1 MIDQNSQFF
10 AILTNVGVAKQAK
23 ADALGTPWKITQM
36 GVGDANGTDPQP
48 SATQTTLINE
58 RRRAPLNQ
66 LKVDPANAAIIIAEQ
81 VIPEDVGGWWIREIG
96 LYDADNDLVAVANC
110 APSFKP
116 LLVQGS
122 GRTQVVR
129 MNMIV
134 SNSSNVELKIDP
146 SVVLATRAYV
156 DAKVLEELNKQDFKY
171 SVLVAT
177 TAAITLSG
185 VQTIDGIAVPD
196 GSRVLVKN
204 QAAAKDNGIYLSATG
219 AWSRAADADASVEVT
234 PGLFVHVEQGTLS
247 GDSVW
252 QLVTD
257 APIVLGTT
265 SLTFEMISGRT
276 GIGAGTYR
284 SVTVDKYGRVMAGTN
299 PTTLAAYGI
308 TDAQPLDPELSAL
321 AAISVNG
328 LLARTAAG
336 TAAARSIAAGA
347 GVSVSNGDA
356 VAGNPT
362 VSLSVSGITAGTY
375 PKLTVDQY
383 GRATAGAV
391 LAAADIPALDWTK
404 IGSGKP
410 TTLGGYGIT
419 DAQPLDADLTALAAL
434 VATGL
439 YANTGPG
446 TAAARSIATGAGLSV
461 SNGDGVAG
469 NPTLT
474 NTGVLSVAGT
484 ANQVTVSGATG
495 NVVFSLPQS
504 IHSGA
509 TPSWAQINL
518 AADPTAALHCATKQ
532 YVDNLM
538 SGLDVKTS
546 VLVATTANITL
557 SGTQTIDG
565 IAVTAGARVLVK
577 NQTTASQN
585 GLYLCAAGAWTRST
599 DADTWNELVSAFV
612 FVERGSQNSDTGWV
626 CIVDPGGTLGTTNV
640 TVSQFAGAGTVTG
653 GAGIAVVGN
662 QVALTVSGVVAGTYP
677 NVTVDQYGR
686 VTAGAPLV
694 AADIPALDWAKITS
708 GKPTTLGGYGI
719 TLPTQLQAEAGAD
732 NTLPMTPLRVF
743 QAIAK
748 VVAQATEVAFGWAK
762 VATQAQTNAGADDTT
777 MVTPKKLRFGFAV
790 SFNAQGY
797 VVFPSWLGSLIIQ
810 WTSSASITP
819 GATGAAYWPIAF
831 PNACIWALAAPMA
844 SSGNSNAGNIVAGDV
859 SAVAVNLYNWG
870 SAISAPSRVIAI
882 GV

>member
-1 MIDQNSQFF
+1 MIDANSQFF
-10 AILTNVGVAKQAK
+10 AILTNVGMAKQAN
-23 ADALGTPWKITQM
+23 ADALGVSWKITQM
-36 GVGDANGTDPQP
+36 GVGDANGTDPIP
-48 SATQTTLINE
+48 SAAQTALINE

-66 LKVDPANAAIIIAEQ
+66 LKVDPANAAVIIAEQ
-81 VIPEDVGGWWIREIG
+81 VIPEGVGGWWIREIG
-96 LYDADNDLVAVANC
+96 LYDTDGDLVAIANC
-110 APSFKP
+110 APSYKP
-116 LLVQGS
+116 LLAQGS

-134 SNSSNVELKIDP
+134 SNASNVELKIDP

-177 TAAITLSG
+177 TAAITLTG
-185 VQTIDGIAVPD
+185 VQTIDGKSVPA
-196 GSRVLVKN
+196 GARILVKN
-204 QAAAKDNGIYLSATG
+204 QAAAKDNGIYLSAAG
-219 AWSRAADADASVEVT
+219 AWSRAGDADASVEVT
-234 PGLFVHVEQGTLS
+234 PGLFVHVEQGTLN
-247 GDSVW
+247 GDSIW

-265 SLTFEMISGRT
+265 SLTFEMIGGRT

-308 TDAQPLDPELSAL
+308 TDAQPLDPDLTAL

-336 TAAARSIAAGA
+336 TAAARRIVAGA
-347 GVSVSNGDA
+347 GVSVANGDGA
-356 VAGNPT
+356 TGNPT

-375 PKLTVDQY
+375 PKLTIDQY
-383 GRATAGAV
+383 GRATAGAALV
-391 LAAADIPALDWTK
+391 AADIPALDWTK

-434 VATGL
+434 ATTGL

-461 SNGDGVAG
+461 SNGNGVAG

-484 ANQVTVSGATG
+484 ANQIIVSGATG

-518 AADPTAALHCATKQ
+518 AADPTGALQAATKQ
-532 YVDNLM
+532 YVDNLI

-546 VLVATTANITL
+546 VLVATTANIIL
-557 SGTQTIDG
+557 SGTQSIDG
-565 IAVTAGARVLVK
+565 VPVTAGARVLVK
-577 NQTTASQN
+577 SQSAPAQN
-585 GLYLCAAGAWTRST
+585 GLYLCATSAWTRST

-612 FVERGSQNSDTGWV
+612 FVEKGTQNADTGWV
-626 CIVDPGGTLGTTNV
+626 CTIDPGGTLGTTAI
-640 TVSQFAGAGTVTG
+640 TVSQFAGAGAVTA
-653 GAGIAVVGN
+653 GAGIKVTGN
-662 QVALTVSGVVAGTYP
+662 QVGLTPSGVVAGSYAKL
-677 NVTVDQYGR
+677 TVDQYGR
-686 VTAGAPLV
+686 VTVGAGLA
-694 AADIPALDWAKITS
+694 AADIPLLDWTKITT

-719 TLPTQLQAEAGAD
+719 VLPTQAQAVAGTD
-732 NTLPMTPLRVF
+732 NALPMTPLRVF
-743 QAIAK
+743 QAIAAK
-748 VVAQATEVAFGWAK
+748 VIQATESVIGIARI
-762 VATQAQTNAGADDTT
+762 ATQTQVNTGVDNTT
-777 MVTPKKLRFGFAV
+777 IVTPNKLRLGVAYSFGV
-790 SFNAQGY
+790 TGY
-797 VVFPSWLGSLIIQ
+797 IVCPQWMGSWMLQWGSV
-810 WTSSASITP
+810 TASITGTSVLFP
-819 GATGAAYWPIAF
+819 LAF
-831 PNACIWALAAPMA
+831 PNACRVVMA
-844 SSGNSNAGNIVAGDV
+844 TGGNSNNVSLNAYGWTTAGVGVQANT
-859 SAVAVNLYNWG
+859 G
-870 SAISAPSRVIAI
+870 SGGPYSGQWLAF
-882 GV
+882 GN